1 MSHTRFAL
9 GFPAHKK
16 IAGLSDAA
24 FRLWVSAM
32 DRARAQGTDG
42 QLDEL
47 DLDLV
52 AKCPPKG
59 PKRTKLIAEL
69 VAAGLWEPTDGGW
82 QIHDY
87 LDWQDSSER
96 VRTLRE
102 RARERMALVRA
113 NRKRT
118 GEDGADEQ
126 DDLFAL
132 DGSSINSGSDLPS
145 DPVSASG
152 SSLKRGARVARR
164 KPKLPISADW
174 VPKDQHRAKALK
186 LGLNCDA
193 EAEKFRNNAEGKDV
207 RWVDWDKAF
216 FNWLANG
223 AVFASNGGNGKP
235 PGAAEHER
243 QQAAENARLV
253 DQAKRGEYGERT
265 RELAA
270 EGRLVGDVLK
280 RFKEAIR
287 TGNLKRRPLEPT
299 RPAEPVSSP
308 RATTDDAV
316 PLGAVTSLLGGI
328 GRPMP

>member
-24 FRLWVSAM
+24 FRLWVSGM
-32 DRARAQGTDG
+32 DRARSQGTDG

-47 DLDLV
+47 DLDLI
-52 AKCPPKG
+52 ARCPPKG
-59 PKRTKLIAEL
+59 PKRTKIVAEL
-69 VAAGLWEPTDGGW
+69 VAVGLWEPIDGGW

-118 GEDGADEQ
+118 FQDGADEQ
-126 DDLFAL
+126 DEMFAL
-132 DGSSINSGSDLPS
+132 DGSSLNSDSDLPS
-145 DPVSASG
+145 DSVSDSG
-152 SSLKRGARVARR
+152 SGLKRGARVARR

-174 VPKDQHRAKALK
+174 TPKDRHRAKAAK
-186 LGLNCDA
+186 LGLNCDS

-216 FNWLANG
+216 DNWLANG
-223 AVFASNGGNGKP
+223 AVFASSGGKA
-235 PGAAEHER
+235 PGMVEHER
-243 QQAAENARLV
+243 QQAAENIRVV
-253 DQAKRGEYGERT
+253 DQAKRGEYGERIQKFA
-265 RELAA
+265 LD
-270 EGRLVGDVLK
+270 GRLTGEALRKLREKIRAGDVV
-280 RFKEAIR
+280 
-287 TGNLKRRPLEPT
+287 RRLPEL
-299 RPAEPVSSP
+299 RPDQDYVSSP
-308 RATTDDAV
+308 RAT
-316 PLGAVTSLLGGI
+316 GAAPAPVGIVADLVANI
-328 GRPMP
+328 GRPIP